1 MCQMLTSM
9 VGRNVYY
16 TGTKSCNALQPNIKT
31 LNHNT
36 EVFMPVMKESVLAHL
51 QNLLKLKVLKLCVHK
66 YAIFDTNTFLY
77 FGLHT

>member
-9 VGRNVYY
+9 VGRNVYC
-16 TGTKSCNALQPNIKT
+16 TGTKSCIALQPNIKT

-36 EVFMPVMKESVLAHL
+36 EVFMPVMKDSLLGHL
-51 QNLLKLKVLKLCVHK
+51 QNLLKLKVLILCVHK
-66 YAIFDTNTFLY
+66 YANFDTNTSLY